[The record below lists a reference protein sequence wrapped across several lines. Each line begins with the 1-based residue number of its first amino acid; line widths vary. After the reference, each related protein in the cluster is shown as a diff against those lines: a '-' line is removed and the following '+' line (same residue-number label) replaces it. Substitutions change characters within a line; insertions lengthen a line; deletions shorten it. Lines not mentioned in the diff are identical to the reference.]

1 MAFTEEQQAAID
13 EANLRASQANANY
26 SPEQQAAIDE
36 AEAKAGRG
44 VVEKS
49 VNWLFGGEREEN
61 IPTLFDGGNAGMGA
75 FNWPKGK
82 KTKVVSLITT
92 TNDEQRLKSG
102 LSDILPGSTF
112 SKDRFDNLVVTT
124 PIYRDGKPTEQV
136 NRFYPNPKGM
146 DATNA
151 MQISGVG
158 ALATGLGKAA
168 QIIGLPMAS
177 WWTAAGLGATEA
189 GVVEGTSAALSNDT
203 FKTMDVPLGAIGG
216 IGGKYLGNL
225 VGKLS
230 AWLKKPAAEVVDE
243 NGLLKPEVVQA
254 MTEAG
259 VDVDAVTVQM
269 AQETMDQTSK
279 GVDPLEAARIAAAG
293 TLPIP
298 VPLTKGEVTGSA
310 AQQIFEREAAKGVYG
325 EGPSRIMTGVDAEK
339 QAALAANVPAIQ
351 QKIAGTSD
359 VIQRGQA
366 GAAAQ
371 SNLAN
376 QRDAAQRQ
384 ASDLYTRARARG
396 AAFMDPIGASSL
408 SDEARM
414 LVRDNYSVLDAP
426 STTAILDD
434 LDEVVALG
442 GDVNRV
448 FQIRRQLVNA
458 GAAGSPDRSAASAV
472 NRLIDG
478 KLEEMANNALIS
490 GDQEAVTAWAK
501 AIKNYKTFKT
511 TWDTPTGI
519 LSKLTEKVGKDG
531 DTVLKISPEA
541 ASNAIL
547 GVTNNNI
554 INAGE
559 SARTLLTLK
568 KNLPKNEWDGIR
580 QEVFLNFAEKARKEN
595 MGDKVFSGVSFNT
608 SWKRFAEN
616 NPTAMK
622 GLFSPKEIKL
632 INQFS
637 SVAARAT
644 GGASN
649 TSNTAAAASGLLQSL
664 AKMLGATNSGR
675 FVSRVT
681 PGLKAIA
688 GVRASNVTQ
697 NVATQNPTI
706 ITPGI
711 GGGLSTQEEVRQ
723 PPIDLYNRGANYIR
737 RGLLQ

>member
-1 MAFTEEQQAAID
+1 MGYTVEQQAAID
-13 EANLRASQANANY
+13 AANLKASQANANY
-26 SPEQQAAIDE
+26 SPEQQAAID
-36 AEAKAGRG
+36 AANLKAGRG

-49 VNWLFGGEREEN
+49 VDWLVGGEREES

-82 KTKVVSLITT
+82 KIKVVSLITT

-146 DATNA
+146 DSTNA
-151 MQISGVG
+151 MQISGAG

-189 GVVEGTSAALSNDT
+189 GVIEGTSASLSNDT
-203 FKTMDVPLGAIGG
+203 FKTADVPLGALGG
-216 IGGKYLGNL
+216 MGGKYLGDL
-225 VGKLS
+225 IGKLS

-243 NGLLKPEVVQA
+243 RGLLKPEVVQT

-259 VDVDAVTVQM
+259 VDVDAVTAQM
-269 AQETMDQTSK
+269 AQETMQQAST

-293 TLPIP
+293 TLPVP

-310 AQQIFEREAAKGVYG
+310 AQQIFEREAFKGVYG
-325 EGPSRIMTGVDAEK
+325 EGPSRIMRGVDAEK
-339 QAALAANVPAIQ
+339 QAALAQNVPKIQ
-351 QKIAGTSD
+351 ETLAGTSD

-371 SNLAN
+371 ANLAN
-376 QRDAAQRQ
+376 QREAAQRQ
-384 ASDLYTRARARG
+384 ANDLYTRARGRG
-396 AAFMDPIGASSL
+396 AAFMDPAGASSL
-408 SDEARM
+408 VDEARM
-414 LVRDNYSVLDAP
+414 LVRDSYSVLDAP

-442 GDVNRV
+442 GDINRV

-458 GAAGSPDRSAASAV
+458 GATSTDRSAAKAV

-559 SARTLLTLK
+559 STRTLITLK
-568 KNLPKNEWDGIR
+568 KYLPKNQWDGIR
-580 QEVFLNFAEKARKEN
+580 QEVFLNFAEKARKES

-608 SWKRFAEN
+608 SWKKFAEN
-616 NPTAMK
+616 NIAAMK
-622 GLFSPKEIKL
+622 GLFSPEEIKL

-649 TSNTAAAASGLLQSL
+649 TSNTSAAASGLLQKL
-664 AKMLGATNSGR
+664 AKMLGSTNSGR

-681 PGLKAIA
+681 PGLNAIS
-688 GVRASNVTQ
+688 GVRASNITQ
-697 NVATQNPTI
+697 NVATPKPNI
-706 ITPGI
+706 IMPGI
-711 GGGLSTQEEVRQ
+711 GGALSQQNEVRE
-723 PPIDLYNRGANYIR
+723 PPIDLFQLGKNYVQ